1 MQFADSAT
9 FHPNEVENQ
18 TFFEVFQSFDDCTFD
33 E

>member
-9 FHPNEVENQ
+9 FHPDEVENQ
-18 TFFEVFQSFDDCTFD
+18 TFFEVFQSF